1 MDQKEKD
8 RITQLQGRMAVASF
22 VSGVVIATICLFFVE
37 PPGEISTSA
46 LSFASELLVLAGG
59 LLGMKVSFDAKLQRF
74 QTQILDAERRAE
86 SAAGDKDKKEEGD
99 EL

>member
-1 MDQKEKD
+1 MTKNTQH
-8 RITQLQGRMAVASF
+8 RLTQLQGRMAVASF
-22 VSGVVIATICLFFVE
+22 VSGVVIATICIFFVE

-59 LLGMKVSFDAKLQRF
+59 LLGMKVSFDAKLQHF
-74 QTQILDAERRAE
+74 QTQILDAERRAGT
-86 SAAGDKDKKEEGD
+86 AAEDKSEKEEGD